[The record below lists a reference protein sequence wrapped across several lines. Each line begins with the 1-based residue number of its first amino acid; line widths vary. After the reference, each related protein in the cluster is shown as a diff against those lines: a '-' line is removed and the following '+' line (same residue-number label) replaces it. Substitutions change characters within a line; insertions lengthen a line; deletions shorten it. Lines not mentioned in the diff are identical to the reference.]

1 MHCKYLQSKYS
12 ENCSKT
18 FVNCASIS
26 IWGVAEYKK
35 CSGSTLELKT
45 QLKLVLWEAEIFAVC
60 IQPAIFRIEFSLENF
75 TKKEFG
81 LKYD

>member
-1 MHCKYLQSKYS
+1 MKTLKFAS
-12 ENCSKT
+12 ESNWP
-18 FVNCASIS
+18 I
-26 IWGVAEYKK
+26 AEYKK
-35 CSGSTLELKT
+35 CSGSALELKT
-45 QLKLVLWEAEIFAVC
+45 QLKIVLLAAEISAVC